1 MTNWGKLSAF
11 LFEIFQKLSSFHRK
25 LAEKKL
31 GCYVFIV
38 ADKQPPPNWIDQS
51 IFPLEFMLTTK
62 FILFFVYVKILSTNN
77 SFLVYAIAIVFRNLP
92 KLCHFLFKSVFSFVI
107 LPLHQDPENRCVL
120 CQHCVATQ
128 RVVAYFSFVARNIIL
143 LSLYIFE
150 HFGKSKTKEYHCKC
164 CSAILYTSVI

>member
-51 IFPLEFMLTTK
+51 IFPLEFMLITK
-62 FILFFVYVKILSTNN
+62 FIL
-77 SFLVYAIAIVFRNLP
+77 SFLFMSRF
-92 KLCHFLFKSVFSFVI
+92 FLQTTLFWYMQSQSFLGI
-107 LPLHQDPENRCVL
+107 FPSFATFYSNR
-120 CQHCVATQ
+120 
-128 RVVAYFSFVARNIIL
+128 FF
-143 LSLYIFE
+143 LSLYYLYIKTLKIDVCCANIVSLHNGLLHIFLLLL
-150 HFGKSKTKEYHCKC
+150 GT
-164 CSAILYTSVI
+164 LYCFLCIFLNTLESLKQKNIIANVVLLFCIQA